1 MEQQVNGQ
9 GRRTNS
15 EARGKAFSCISMVGK
30 RNKTALEKEEV
41 DASATVSKKAKKSEM
56 VWSKV
61 KKMNE
66 GGSVKTNSLRLCI
79 TFFQRYYLTSIYVW
93 TFCFPGSGFHSV
105 LKTAEG
111 SATEAGLT
119 RAKKYFCC
127 QPSALDGPRPSI
139 RRHRA
144 LILTENVSPVIKFI

>member
-1 MEQQVNGQ
+1 
-9 GRRTNS
+9 TNS

-66 GGSVKTNSLRLCI
+66 G
-79 TFFQRYYLTSIYVW
+79 
-93 TFCFPGSGFHSV
+93 SGFHSV

-139 RRHRA
+139 R
-144 LILTENVSPVIKFI
+144 